1 MLPFK
6 HLNTSSPGWNASWYL
21 CSLATVGCTMNSYY
35 SQTFL
40 ALRDGNR
47 IISSKQTT
55 RKTAKNVLGHTAV
68 VIQNDDI
75 DMMKWF
81 YLHNDDKSYHQ
92 QCLNYVLCITTCLI
106 SVSGLRLRHSQQQL
120 PPQTSQLLWH
130 SAQCGLQSCIHT
142 GKSYY
147 LTSLLRV
154 SALLQ
159 IIVNVA
165 KYYPFNKASKFHR
178 SFLFYL
184 IFNSI

>member
-1 MLPFK
+1 MLSHKKCFMLPFK

-75 DMMKWF
+75 DMMKW
-81 YLHNDDKSYHQ
+81 LHLQNDDKSYRQ
-92 QCLNYVLCITTCLI
+92 QCLNYVFRSPDRALHYIMPDF
-106 SVSGLRLRHSQQQL
+106 GFR
-120 PPQTSQLLWH
+120 
-130 SAQCGLQSCIHT
+130 
-142 GKSYY
+142 
-147 LTSLLRV
+147 LTSTTFAAAATSTNFTTSLTQ
-154 SALLQ
+154 SSMW
-159 IIVNVA
+159 
-165 KYYPFNKASKFHR
+165 ASIPHPHR
-178 SFLFYL
+178 
-184 IFNSI
+184 